1 LYVFILSMA
10 SVANPLSRAPNAN
23 APRLAAVT
31 VATVDESP
39 TLHARRIPTPV
50 AKALPRARV
59 AIVIA
64 YTASTTPDERTNPE
78 DAVARVV
85 VSTPARAD
93 AAPPTEASNA
103 RVTARRAAR
112 RNMFVPSPSPSGA
125 VRCVVQ

>member
-1 LYVFILSMA
+1 MA

-23 APRLAAVT
+23 APRPAAVT
-31 VATVDESP
+31 VVVDVTIDESP
-39 TLHARRIPTPV
+39 TLHARRIPTRV
-50 AKALPRARV
+50 ANALPRVRV

-112 RNMFVPSPSPSGA
+112 RNMFVPSRSGFGA
-125 VRCVVQ
+125 VRCVVE